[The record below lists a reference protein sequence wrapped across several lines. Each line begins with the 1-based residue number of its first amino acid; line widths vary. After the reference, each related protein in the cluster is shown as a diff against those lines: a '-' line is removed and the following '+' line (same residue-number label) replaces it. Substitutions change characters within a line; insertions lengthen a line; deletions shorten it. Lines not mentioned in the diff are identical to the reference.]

1 MIQRLLSAFQSGGW
15 LFDSPMMSRTPT
27 QTDSAPKNCAQI
39 LNQRSFDGTISS
51 FAVYLR
57 EASVVEIATRV
68 DAQARSGDTGR
79 GAWINNPILDK

>member
-1 MIQRLLSAFQSGGW
+1 
-15 LFDSPMMSRTPT
+15 
-27 QTDSAPKNCAQI
+27 